1 MLTLALDTSSPVL
14 TVAVGDGEKIIAE
27 TTTWLPRGH
36 MAKLLPAID
45 GLLKDAGLTVHN
57 VEVIV
62 IGSGPGSYTG
72 LRIGMVIARTLA
84 QLLKVPILGIPSLD
98 AIAQRNKEEGA
109 LICPV
114 VDAKRGEVYAAFYRQ
129 AGDTINRFTDLKAI
143 APDTLAELLELEG
156 CERIIFAGDGLK
168 LYSDI
173 LVQVLGVKAEL
184 AAEDDWWPLASDL
197 IEVARPRIETGGFDE
212 LYQLAP
218 IYVRLSQAEELWEKR
233 HRG

>member
-1 MLTLALDTSSPVL
+1 LLTLAFDTSSPVL
-14 TVAVGDGEKIIAE
+14 TVAIGDGERIITE

-45 GLLKDAGLTVHN
+45 GLLKDAGLTVQD
-57 VEVIV
+57 VEAVI

-84 QLLKVPILGIPSLD
+84 QLLKVPILGISSLD
-98 AIAQRNKEEGA
+98 AIAQRNIKEGA

-114 VDAKRGEVYAAFYRQ
+114 VDAKRGEVYAAFYRS
-129 AGDTINRFTDLKAI
+129 AGDTVNRFTNFKAI
-143 APDTLAELLELEG
+143 APDALAELLQLEG
-156 CERIIFAGDGLK
+156 YERVIFAGDGLK
-168 LYSDI
+168 LYSDV
-173 LVQVLGVKAEL
+173 LVQVLGDKAKL
-184 AAEDDWWPLASDL
+184 APEDDWWPLASDL
-197 IEVARPRIETGGFDE
+197 INVARPRIRARDFDE

-218 IYVRLSQAEELWEKR
+218 IYVRLSQAEEIWEKR